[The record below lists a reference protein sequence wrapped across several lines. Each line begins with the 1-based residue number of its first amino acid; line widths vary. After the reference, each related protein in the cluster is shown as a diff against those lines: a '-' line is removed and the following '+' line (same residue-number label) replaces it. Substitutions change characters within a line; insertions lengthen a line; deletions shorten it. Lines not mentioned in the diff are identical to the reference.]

1 MKIINGLSG
10 YHSKLFIDYNF
21 YGLGI
26 MFKKMAVNCEWV
38 FEIDFIFIRFWIL
51 KEETFKNL

>member
-51 KEETFKNL
+51 KDETFKN

>member
-1 MKIINGLSG
+1 MKITSGLSG
-10 YHSKLFIDYNF
+10 YHSKLFIDCNF

-26 MFKKMAVNCEWV
+26 MFQKMAVNCEWS

-51 KEETFKNL
+51 KEYKLKK